1 MKHTTTVT
9 TKGQVV
15 IPAPLRKKL
24 NLRKGAKLS
33 VSEKD
38 GKIVFEPM
46 ETDTV
51 AAGRGMLSTHGRV
64 LRRLIED
71 RKLESAQ

>member
-15 IPAPLRKKL
+15 IPATLRKKL

-38 GKIVFEPM
+38 GKIVFEPI
-46 ETDTV
+46 ETDPV
-51 AAGRGMLSTHGRV
+51 AAGRGMLSTRGRV
-64 LRRLIED
+64 LKQLIEA
-71 RKLESAQ
+71 RKLESAR